1 MKKIVTIL
9 VLSIVICALF
19 FFGKQPKALP
29 SVVQKTVPR
38 DTTVYPTSHL
48 EEPNIAG
55 AVTNNITVD
64 PSGPLVPVQEERI
77 KIRDTR
83 LPNLGEFT
91 LYYADS
97 LKDTLVCVTDEND
110 RAPGIYLCT
119 DPEYAE
125 MTTAY
130 DQFKKY
136 FLQKDM
142 ENAWKMGKKLWP
154 YFSGFGGDKYRV
166 YRGSLITITFGPQAW
181 GDVSFGTY
189 TLLDGKIIEQHFS
202 MHESDFTSWQ
212 DAIVAKFQ
220 MKSFDDLYNG
230 SIKPDGEKW
239 KSIMKYADEYWYDRF
254 MKTSIQ

>member
-1 MKKIVTIL
+1 MKKIATLITL
-9 VLSIVICALF
+9 ICIVILGVVF
-19 FFGKQPKALP
+19 FEKKQKEAPVPTIQRTA
-29 SVVQKTVPR
+29 PR

-64 PSGPLVPVQEERI
+64 PSEPLVPVQEERI

-110 RAPGIYLCT
+110 RAPGMYLCT

-142 ENAWKMGKKLWP
+142 ENAWKMGKKL
-154 YFSGFGGDKYRV
+154 
-166 YRGSLITITFGPQAW
+166 
-181 GDVSFGTY
+181 
-189 TLLDGKIIEQHFS
+189 
-202 MHESDFTSWQ
+202 
-212 DAIVAKFQ
+212 
-220 MKSFDDLYNG
+220 
-230 SIKPDGEKW
+230 
-239 KSIMKYADEYWYDRF
+239 
-254 MKTSIQ
+254 